1 MSDMLE
7 MFPSCCT
14 SLTSLNVRGFSHG
27 GIRAAEGALSTGSGI
42 GWSCDYRLRLSHRS
56 VPRCPVPST
65 WCWVRDR
72 TCRQTWLMSTQ
83 THTHTPS
90 GEHRVRLSP
99 SEAWRALLL
108 IFRKKKKKGSKMT
121 FCYEGWYDTSLL
133 LRKLISG
140 MNRKTDNTFLL
151 EQSGTSG
158 NIYFI
163 LLEKE
168 SATTFNLQSQSE
180 RHGGGKEDTYMLFI
194 SIYLSLKN
202 QYELGMFSKW
212 VQW

>member
-1 MSDMLE
+1 
-7 MFPSCCT
+7 
-14 SLTSLNVRGFSHG
+14 
-27 GIRAAEGALSTGSGI
+27 
-42 GWSCDYRLRLSHRS
+42 
-56 VPRCPVPST
+56 
-65 WCWVRDR
+65 
-72 TCRQTWLMSTQ
+72 
-83 THTHTPS
+83 
-90 GEHRVRLSP
+90 
-99 SEAWRALLL
+99 
-108 IFRKKKKKGSKMT
+108 MT

-180 RHGGGKEDTYMLFI
+180 RHGGGGKEDTYMLFI

-212 VQW
+212 VQ

>member
-14 SLTSLNVRGFSHG
+14 SLTSLNVCGFSHG

-72 TCRQTWLMSTQ
+72 TCRQTWLMSTH
-83 THTHTPS
+83 THTH
-90 GEHRVRLSP
+90 RLGNTECAYHQVKRDERCCSS
-99 SEAWRALLL
+99 SE
-108 IFRKKKKKGSKMT
+108 KKKKKGSKMT

-180 RHGGGKEDTYMLFI
+180 RHGGGKKTRICFLFQF
-194 SIYLSLKN
+194 IYL
-202 QYELGMFSKW
+202 
-212 VQW
+212 